1 MTSTR
6 MAMGAAVISCVSAAM
21 MTGALAQENTT
32 NGHFNAR
39 AGGNHMSATGQL
51 NGTARQSE
59 RPAVS
64 GHANARL
71 GGNHMMATGQPNGQ
85 RENETRFRSEGR
97 IGNVQMRERRGFA
110 EERTIGRERLGPMA
124 SEGRYDRGSRGER
137 RESVSAEGSY
147 NRGWRGNRLAYRDR
161 GVDVGGG
168 VAAEYTYPGRL
179 YAYAPGYDVGYR
191 GRPFYSY
198 GPTYGVTSYGP
209 AYGVTSYGP
218 AYGVTSY
225 GPAYGVT
232 VGAGPSYAPAYDLAY
247 STGPYYDYAPGFNV
261 GIGIGPVGIGI
272 GPAWGW

>member
-51 NGTARQSE
+51 NGTARQSD

-110 EERTIGRERLGPMA
+110 EERTIGRERLARMA
-124 SEGRYDRGSRGER
+124 SESRYDHGSRGER
-137 RESVSAEGSY
+137 REFY
-147 NRGWRGNRLAYRDR
+147 
-161 GVDVGGG
+161 VGGG
-168 VAAEYTYPGRL
+168 VAAAEYTYPRRL
-179 YAYAPGYDVGYR
+179 YAYAPGYDVGDR
-191 GRPFYSY
+191 GRPFY
-198 GPTYGVTSYGP
+198 GYGP
-209 AYGVTSYGP
+209 AYG
-218 AYGVTSY
+218 ATSY

-247 STGPYYDYAPGFNV
+247 STSPYYDYAPGFNL
-261 GIGIGPVGIGI
+261 GIGVGPVGIGI

>member
-1 MTSTR
+1 
-6 MAMGAAVISCVSAAM
+6 M

-71 GGNHMMATGQPNGQ
+71 GGNHMMTTGQPNGQ
-85 RENETRFRSEGR
+85 RENETGFRSESR
-97 IGNVQMRERRGFA
+97 IGNVQMRERRGFV
-110 EERTIGRERLGPMA
+110 EERTIGRERLGRMA
-124 SEGRYDRGSRGER
+124 SEGRYDRDPRGER
-137 RESVSAEGSY
+137 REFY
-147 NRGWRGNRLAYRDR
+147 
-161 GVDVGGG
+161 VGGG
-168 VAAEYTYPGRL
+168 VAAADPRRL

-198 GPTYGVTSYGP
+198 GP
-209 AYGVTSYGP
+209 

-232 VGAGPSYAPAYDLAY
+232 VGADPSYAPAYDLAY
-247 STGPYYDYAPGFNV
+247 STGPYYDYAPGFNL

>member
-6 MAMGAAVISCVSAAM
+6 MAVGAAVISCVSAAM

-39 AGGNHMSATGQL
+39 AGGNHMSATRQL
-51 NGTARQSE
+51 NGTARPSD
-59 RPAVS
+59 RPVVS

-71 GGNHMMATGQPNGQ
+71 GGNHMMATGRPNGQ

-97 IGNVQMRERRGFA
+97 IGNVQMRERRSFA
-110 EERTIGRERLGPMA
+110 EERTIGRERLGRMA

-137 RESVSAEGSY
+137 REFY
-147 NRGWRGNRLAYRDR
+147 
-161 GVDVGGG
+161 VGGS
-168 VAAEYTYPGRL
+168 VAATDYTYPRRL

-198 GPTYGVTSYGP
+198 GP
-209 AYGVTSYGP
+209 AYGVTSYE
-218 AYGVTSY
+218 
-225 GPAYGVT
+225 PAYGVT
-232 VGAGPSYAPAYDLAY
+232 VGADPSYAPAYDLAY
-247 STGPYYDYAPGFNV
+247 STGPYYGYAPGFNL

>member
-1 MTSTR
+1 MRSTR

-39 AGGNHMSATGQL
+39 AGGNHVSATGQL

-64 GHANARL
+64 GNANARL

-97 IGNVQMRERRGFA
+97 IGNGQMRQRRGFA
-110 EERTIGRERLGPMA
+110 EERTIGRERLA

-137 RESVSAEGSY
+137 REFY
-147 NRGWRGNRLAYRDR
+147 
-161 GVDVGGG
+161 VGGG
-168 VAAEYTYPGRL
+168 VAAAEYTYPRRL

-191 GRPFYSY
+191 RRPFY
-198 GPTYGVTSYGP
+198 
-209 AYGVTSYGP
+209 SYGP

-232 VGAGPSYAPAYDLAY
+232 VGADPSYYAPAYDLAY
-247 STGPYYDYAPGFNV
+247 STGPYYDYAPGFNL
-261 GIGIGPVGIGI
+261 GIGIGPVGVGI

>member
-32 NGHFNAR
+32 NGYFNAR

-51 NGTARQSE
+51 NGTGRQSE

-64 GHANARL
+64 AHAHARID
-71 GGNHMMATGQPNGQ
+71 GNHMMATGQPNGQ
-85 RENETRFRSEGR
+85 RENETR
-97 IGNVQMRERRGFA
+97 
-110 EERTIGRERLGPMA
+110 
-124 SEGRYDRGSRGER
+124 SRGER
-137 RESVSAEGSY
+137 REFWVG
-147 NRGWRGNRLAYRDR
+147 D
-161 GVDVGGG
+161 GVA
-168 VAAEYTYPGRL
+168 AAEYTYPRQL

-198 GPTYGVTSYGP
+198 GP

-218 AYGVTSY
+218 AYD
-225 GPAYGVT
+225 VT
-232 VGAGPSYAPAYDLAY
+232 VGADPSYAPAYDLAY
-247 STGPYYDYAPGFNV
+247 SAGPYYDYAPGFNL
-261 GIGIGPVGIGI
+261 GIGVGPVGIGI

>member
-6 MAMGAAVISCVSAAM
+6 IAMGAAVISCVSAAM
-21 MTGALAQENTT
+21 MTGALAQENNT
-32 NGHFNAR
+32 NGHFNAP
-39 AGGNHMSATGQL
+39 AGGSHMSATGQL
-51 NGTARQSE
+51 NGTAHQSE

-71 GGNHMMATGQPNGQ
+71 GGNHMMATGRPNGQ
-85 RENETRFRSEGR
+85 RGNETRFKSEGR

-110 EERTIGRERLGPMA
+110 DERTIGRERLGRMA
-124 SEGRYDRGSRGER
+124 SEGRYDRGGSRAER
-137 RESVSAEGSY
+137 REFVSAEGGYS
-147 NRGWRGNRLAYRDR
+147 RGWRGNRLAYRDR
-161 GVDVGGG
+161 GGDVGGG
-168 VAAEYTYPGRL
+168 VAAAYTYPRRL

-191 GRPFYSY
+191 GRPFY
-198 GPTYGVTSYGP
+198 
-209 AYGVTSYGP
+209 SYGP

-247 STGPYYDYAPGFNV
+247 STSPYYDYAPGFNV
-261 GIGIGPVGIGI
+261 GIGIGPVGTAI

>member
-21 MTGALAQENTT
+21 MTGALAQENNT

-39 AGGNHMSATGQL
+39 AGGNYMSATGQL
-51 NGTARQSE
+51 NGTVRYSE
-59 RPAVS
+59 RPAVR

-71 GGNHMMATGQPNGQ
+71 GGNHMMATGQSSGQ

-97 IGNVQMRERRGFA
+97 TRNVQMRERRGFA

-218 AYGVTSY
+218 AYGVT
-225 GPAYGVT
+225 

-247 STGPYYDYAPGFNV
+247 STGPYYDYAPGFNL

>member
-6 MAMGAAVISCVSAAM
+6 MAVGAAVISCVSAAM
-21 MTGALAQENTT
+21 MTGALAQENNT

-51 NGTARQSE
+51 NGTGRQSD

-71 GGNHMMATGQPNGQ
+71 GGNHMMATGHSGGQ

-97 IGNVQMRERRGFA
+97 IGNVQMRERRGLA
-110 EERTIGRERLGPMA
+110 GERTIGRERLGRMA

-137 RESVSAEGSY
+137 REFY
-147 NRGWRGNRLAYRDR
+147 
-161 GVDVGGG
+161 VGGS
-168 VAAEYTYPGRL
+168 VAGAEYTYPRRL

-191 GRPFYSY
+191 GRPLYSC
-198 GPTYGVTSYGP
+198 GPAHGVTSYE
-209 AYGVTSYGP
+209 
-218 AYGVTSY
+218 
-225 GPAYGVT
+225 PAYGVT
-232 VGAGPSYAPAYDLAY
+232 VGADPSYAPAYDLAY
-247 STGPYYDYAPGFNV
+247 STGPYYGYAPGFNL
-261 GIGIGPVGIGI
+261 GIGIGPVGLGI